1 MAINIIMMKQEL
13 LMFCISPAFVVH
25 IKFQHDYVIS
35 IESGIQAL
43 SLENWYSPLFKLF
56 VILSRY

>member
-56 VILSRY
+56 V